1 MSCSLDTA
9 VTVTPTG
16 PRALTA
22 RPAPSQARPGHQ
34 SHRSHTVLGTGCR
47 SPRWASSSHWSAL
60 PGPAPLQR
68 CLPGRHAGRGP
79 GSTLHS
85 RRTGEPGVLP
95 CRSLGRAPPQCLWE
109 KIGLQTQNK
118 RPPPSYCHAL
128 GALSPLLFILEGKPT
143 ERRERWGAKRKRE
156 GRRKSKREQRREGK
170 PNPARSPARAQA
182 RPAEEPKRCRGERG

>member
-1 MSCSLDTA
+1 MEACPAAWTRRSQSLRPGPGPSLPGQLPLRPVQGTSHIA
-9 VTVTPTG
+9 VTGSWGQAAALRGGPPVLTG
-16 PRALTA
+16 PHSRAQPRGSGA
-22 RPAPSQARPGHQ
+22 
-34 SHRSHTVLGTGCR
+34 
-47 SPRWASSSHWSAL
+47 SP
-60 PGPAPLQR
+60 
-68 CLPGRHAGRGP
+68 GRGP

-85 RRTGEPGVLP
+85 RRTREPGVLP

>member
-34 SHRSHTVLGTGCR
+34 SHRSHRVLGTGCR

-60 PGPAPLQR
+60 PGPAPRQR
-68 CLPGRHAGRGP
+68 CLPGQRSR
-79 GSTLHS
+79 LHS
-85 RRTGEPGVLP
+85 ALP
-95 CRSLGRAPPQCLWE
+95 EDSGAWGASLQELGAGPPQCLWE

-118 RPPPSYCHAL
+118 RSPPSYCHAL

-182 RPAEEPKRCRGERG
+182 RPAEESKRCRGERG